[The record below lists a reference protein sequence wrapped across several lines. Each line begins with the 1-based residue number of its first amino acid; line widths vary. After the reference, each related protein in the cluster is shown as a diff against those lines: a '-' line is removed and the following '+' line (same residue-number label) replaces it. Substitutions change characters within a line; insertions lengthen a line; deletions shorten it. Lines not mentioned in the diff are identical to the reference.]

1 VDLDAARVE
10 WAPEGT
16 YLDTASY
23 GLPPARAWSALQEAL
38 ADWRAGRTSWE
49 RWSET
54 TDAARASFARLVGA
68 PAKSVAVGA
77 TVSGLVGLIAASIPD
92 GARVLAP
99 DVEFTST
106 LFPFMVQAE
115 RGVEVRTAPPARLAE
130 AIDAQT
136 DVVAFSAVQMSTGDV
151 ADLEAVTAAARHHHA
166 LTVVDVSQGC
176 GWLPLDATRFDAL
189 VCGAFKWL
197 MAPRGTSFLTISP
210 DLLERIV
217 PHAAGWYAGEDLEDS
232 YSGPPLRL
240 APSARRLDTAPAWFS
255 WVGAAPALALVEE
268 LGVEAIQ
275 AHDLALANAFRAGLG
290 LPPSNSA
297 IVSAEVDA
305 DAERLRSAGV
315 MAAAIG
321 GRLRTSWHVY
331 NTPND
336 VERALEACA

>member
-49 RWSET
+49 RWSES
-54 TDAARASFARLVGA
+54 TDAARAIFARLVGA
-68 PAKSVAVGA
+68 PVGSVAVGA

-106 LFPFMVQAE
+106 LFPFMVQGG

-151 ADLEAVTAAARHHHA
+151 ADLDAVIAAARHHGA
-166 LTVVDVSQGC
+166 LTVVDASQGC

-197 MAPRGTSFLTISP
+197 MAPRGTSFLTVSP
-210 DLLERIV
+210 DLLARVV

-268 LGVEAIQ
+268 LGVQAIQ

-315 MAAAIG
+315 MAAAIS

-331 NTPND
+331 NTPDD